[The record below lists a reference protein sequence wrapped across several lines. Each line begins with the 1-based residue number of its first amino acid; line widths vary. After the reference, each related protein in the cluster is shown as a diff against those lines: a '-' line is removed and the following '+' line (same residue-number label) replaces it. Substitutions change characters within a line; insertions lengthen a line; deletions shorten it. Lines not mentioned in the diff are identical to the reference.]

1 MEEQHQEVR
10 ESERRK
16 KGREGERE
24 KDRLRNSPTI
34 YTHILCN
41 HKWELHVCTCRY
53 FFRSLRFKF
62 YAIAQLLFSYP
73 VKSGGDVGRSSA
85 VVPLLSH
92 DSQFTEEI
100 VSYGCSAVQ
109 GFFRSI
115 ALSVESSLQDTL
127 RYIRMIVQS
136 LA

>member
-1 MEEQHQEVR
+1 MR
-10 ESERRK
+10 GGRRG
-16 KGREGERE
+16 GRERERE
-24 KDRLRNSPTI
+24 RERLRNSPTI

-41 HKWELHVCTCRY
+41 HKWEPHVRTCRY

-62 YAIAQLLFSYP
+62 HAIAQLLFSYP
-73 VKSGGDVGRSSA
+73 VKSGGDVGRSSP
-85 VVPLLSH
+85 VVPLLLSH

-127 RYIRMIVQS
+127 RYIRMIVQG